1 MAKSFKL
8 PDLGEGI
15 HEGEVISVIVSVGDS
30 VKEGDPI
37 LEVETDKAAVEIP
50 SPFTATVTEI
60 MVKPGDTVK
69 VDDVLMIFDGDA
81 KAKPDNAKVTP
92 KMPQEEAPQPAAK
105 AEAEPVAP
113 RDRGPVPATPATR
126 RLARELGVDL
136 HKVPPSGP
144 GGLVTADD
152 VRAFAET
159 GTPAEKKAEPVP
171 EAPREVSGDARPITV
186 SVPPLPD
193 FTKWGPV
200 EKIPVRS
207 IRRATARHMA
217 LSWSQIPHVTCQAE
231 VDITQLEAFRR
242 RHKSNVESKNGRL
255 TLTTFAI
262 KAVVTALKAFP
273 KFNSALDIDAGE
285 LILKQ
290 YYHIGVAVD
299 TEDGLI
305 VPVIR
310 DADRKSLTEL
320 AVEMYERVQL
330 TRQRKTTIEQMQG
343 GTFTI
348 TNIGHMG
355 GEHFT
360 PIINYPEVAIM
371 GMGAARMKP
380 VVVEKR
386 ENVHEVVPRLIL
398 PIVVT
403 FDHRVLDGAEANRF
417 LKVIIDALE
426 DPDVLMMTMS

>member
-1 MAKSFKL
+1 
-8 PDLGEGI
+8 
-15 HEGEVISVIVSVGDS
+15 
-30 VKEGDPI
+30 
-37 LEVETDKAAVEIP
+37 
-50 SPFTATVTEI
+50 
-60 MVKPGDTVK
+60 
-69 VDDVLMIFDGDA
+69 
-81 KAKPDNAKVTP
+81 
-92 KMPQEEAPQPAAK
+92 
-105 AEAEPVAP
+105 
-113 RDRGPVPATPATR
+113 
-126 RLARELGVDL
+126 
-136 HKVPPSGP
+136 
-144 GGLVTADD
+144 
-152 VRAFAET
+152 
-159 GTPAEKKAEPVP
+159 
-171 EAPREVSGDARPITV
+171 
-186 SVPPLPD
+186 
-193 FTKWGPV
+193 
-200 EKIPVRS
+200 
-207 IRRATARHMA
+207 MA

-242 RHKSNVESKNGRL
+242 RHKANVESQNGRL
-255 TLTTFAI
+255 TLTTFAL
-262 KAVVTALKAFP
+262 KAAVAALKAFP

-320 AVEMYERVQL
+320 AIEMYEMVQL
-330 TRQRKTTIEQMQG
+330 TRQRKTSIEQMQG

-355 GEHFT
+355 GDHFT

-386 ENVHEVVPRLIL
+386 ENVHDVLPRLIL
-398 PIVVT
+398 PIVIT